1 MLNLL
6 ALLALL
12 AVLVVL
18 ALLALLALLVLRV
31 LLALLDA
38 KMFGVLTLAS
48 YLHTFIEIYLYASRS
63 TSSHIDSFPAS
74 MHSQEAHDD
83 VASLCSD
90 PLKWRQLC
98 FVTSSWPDLQ
108 KPELN

>member
-12 AVLVVL
+12 AVLAVL
-18 ALLALLALLVLRV
+18 AVLALLALLVLLV

-63 TSSHIDSFPAS
+63 PSSHIDSFPAS

-83 VASLCSD
+83 VASLCID
-90 PLKWRQLC
+90 PLLAYLRFLPYNWGPKS
-98 FVTSSWPDLQ
+98 V
-108 KPELN
+108 